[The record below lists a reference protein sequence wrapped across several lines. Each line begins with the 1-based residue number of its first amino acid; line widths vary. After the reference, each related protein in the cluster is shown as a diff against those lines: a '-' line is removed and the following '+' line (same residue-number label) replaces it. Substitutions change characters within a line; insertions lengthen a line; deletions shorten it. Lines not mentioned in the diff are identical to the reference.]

1 MTSPQ
6 KSKGSSWE
14 RDVATFLTALYN
26 ERFLRVPASGA
37 YIGGANA
44 KRKEYLSEGQIR
56 HFKGDIIPGESF
68 PLLNIECKN
77 YAGLEFHQLYFGSC
91 RQLDIWIDQL
101 LQPADA
107 NDVNLL
113 LIKITRRGKFACF
126 QETLLNKHVTL
137 PSHYTRYTS
146 CKSGAWYIVDYDK
159 FWQINKDSI
168 KSLSNKQSLAP

>member
-1 MTSPQ
+1 MGARRSNIFDRIIQ
-6 KSKGSSWE
+6 
-14 RDVATFLTALYN
+14 RAILACA
-26 ERFLRVPASGA
+26 RFWGVHWWGKREKKRVFKRR
-37 YIGGANA
+37 ANQT
-44 KRKEYLSEGQIR
+44 LQ
-56 HFKGDIIPGESF
+56 GDIIPGESF

-77 YAGLEFHQLYFGSC
+77 YAGLEFHQLYFSSC
-91 RQLDIWIDQL
+91 RQLDVWIDQL

-107 NDVNLL
+107 DDVNLL

-146 CKSGAWYIVDYDK
+146 GKSGAWYIVDYDK
-159 FWQINKDSI
+159 FWQLNKDSI